1 MTTSRRNLIVLLL
14 LVIGALV
21 FLERSTVNGRLANT
35 RISRTDQGAYI
46 KYAISQR
53 DSDFSVVGRRNR
65 MPAYPALLALFMD
78 KGETADA
85 FFDKGKQINLWLTLA
100 GLVFIAAV
108 FLRAFPPHQALNLLF
123 LAAFTVFAFKAA
135 YVQAEVLYYVLS
147 FAAFLLCW
155 SFFRQPNLLA
165 ALLAGGLFGLVH
177 LTKASILPG
186 LFVFLVFYPL
196 DTVWQLSR
204 GKSRA
209 AVLPLKR
216 LTVTA
221 LVALAFLAVI
231 FPYISK
237 SKEIFGHY
245 FYNVNSTFYIWCDSW
260 EDAESRTKAAGD
272 RKGWP
277 DLPADE
283 IPSLKNYLRTH
294 DAGQIT
300 GRMFTGI
307 SRVFN
312 SMAGA
317 YGYLWFSLAYL
328 AFAGWITW
336 CKRAV
341 IWRLFRVRPL
351 PAVAIFSC
359 LFGYYVLIAW
369 YSQIIEG
376 NRFVLS
382 LFLPFLFSISM
393 FIFTFSR
400 KMQIPWRG
408 GASISAVLAFNTAIS
423 VWLLAQI
430 AYICIFR
437 LPTIYGGN

>member
-1 MTTSRRNLIVLLL
+1 MTVSRRNLIVLLL

-135 YVQAEVLYYVLS
+135 YVQAEVLYYLLS

-155 SFFRQPNLLA
+155 SFFRQPNLPA

-196 DTVWQLSR
+196 DTV
-204 GKSRA
+204 
-209 AVLPLKR
+209 
-216 LTVTA
+216 
-221 LVALAFLAVI
+221 
-231 FPYISK
+231 
-237 SKEIFGHY
+237 
-245 FYNVNSTFYIWCDSW
+245 
-260 EDAESRTKAAGD
+260 
-272 RKGWP
+272 
-277 DLPADE
+277 
-283 IPSLKNYLRTH
+283 
-294 DAGQIT
+294 
-300 GRMFTGI
+300 
-307 SRVFN
+307 
-312 SMAGA
+312 
-317 YGYLWFSLAYL
+317 
-328 AFAGWITW
+328 
-336 CKRAV
+336 
-341 IWRLFRVRPL
+341 
-351 PAVAIFSC
+351 
-359 LFGYYVLIAW
+359 
-369 YSQIIEG
+369 
-376 NRFVLS
+376 
-382 LFLPFLFSISM
+382 
-393 FIFTFSR
+393 
-400 KMQIPWRG
+400 
-408 GASISAVLAFNTAIS
+408 
-423 VWLLAQI
+423 
-430 AYICIFR
+430 
-437 LPTIYGGN
+437 